1 MAARTWLDKIM
12 RDFDPRKQ
20 RMIELAAKPMANA
33 INSCLV
39 PFQQSGAGVGFALF
53 MYTSDGPEMVY
64 VSNTTDR
71 AYMIAML
78 KKFVA
83 DNETPDGE
91 PIYPSMPKVN

>member
-1 MAARTWLDKIM
+1 MKEYDDVKVRA
-12 RDFDPRKQ
+12 FDPRKQ
-20 RMIELAAKPMANA
+20 KMIELAAKPMANA

-39 PFQQSGAGVGFALF
+39 PFQQGGAGVGFALF

-71 AYMIAML
+71 AYMIAVL

-91 PIYPSMPKVN
+91 IINPTKVN

>member
-1 MAARTWLDKIM
+1 MKEYDDVKV

-20 RMIELAAKPMANA
+20 KMIELAAKPIANA
-33 INSCLV
+33 IHSCLV
-39 PFQQSGAGVGFALF
+39 PFQQDGAGVGFALF

-71 AYMIAML
+71 AYMIAVL

-83 DNETPDGE
+83 DNEIPDGQNVN
-91 PIYPSMPKVN
+91 PTKVN